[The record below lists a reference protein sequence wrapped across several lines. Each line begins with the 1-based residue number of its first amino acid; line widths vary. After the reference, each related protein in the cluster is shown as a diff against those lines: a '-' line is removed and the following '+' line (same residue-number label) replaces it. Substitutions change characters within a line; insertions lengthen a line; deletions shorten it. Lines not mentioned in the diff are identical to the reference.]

1 MKVDIKADTHSVQK
15 SRKILLT
22 MLFGS
27 KLLLIFFAVM
37 LLAWLAMH
45 YLPQIAGLDE
55 WLKSTWYFWLGLRLI
70 LYSTIAWIIYE
81 IYRHQKNISV
91 MPIIRWAIALI
102 VVAELANILQLT
114 A

>member
-1 MKVDIKADTHSVQK
+1 MKVDIKVDTQSVRK
-15 SRKILLT
+15 SRKILFT
-22 MLFGS
+22 MLFCS
-27 KLLLIFFAVM
+27 KLLLILLAVM
-37 LLAWLAMH
+37 LLAWLAMN
-45 YLPQIAGLDE
+45 YLPQVAGINE

-81 IYRHQKNISV
+81 IHRHQKNINV